1 MITGLLVKGA
11 TLEGAGKGILYYVQP
26 EWDRLIEIDV
36 WADAATQIFFS
47 LSICMGGV
55 ITLSSYNPFRNNCLK

>member
-1 MITGLLVKGA
+1 MITALLVRGA
-11 TLEGAGKGILYYVQP
+11 TLKGAKEGILYYIKP
-26 EWDRLIEIDV
+26 EWDRLLEIDV

>member
-11 TLEGAGKGILYYVQP
+11 TLDGAKKGILYYIEP
-26 EWDRLIEIDV
+26 EWDRLLEIDV

-55 ITLSSYNPFRNNCLK
+55 ITLSSYNPFHNNCLK

>member
-26 EWDRLIEIDV
+26 EWDRLLEIDV

>member
-11 TLEGAGKGILYYVQP
+11 TLDGAKKGILYYIEP
-26 EWDRLIEIDV
+26 EWDRLLEIDV

-47 LSICMGGV
+47 LSICTGGV
-55 ITLSSYNPFRNNCLK
+55 ITLSSYNPFHNNCLK